1 MASKPKIKRKVA
13 RGGTKVVAIR
23 LRTELLALA
32 DARAAKLGVTR
43 NRLLVLLLDEFAVR
57 MTPAEVQRV
66 LNAAPSHDPEPN
78 VFG

>member
-1 MASKPKIKRKVA
+1 VE

-23 LRTELLALA
+23 LRNDLLAKT
-32 DARAAKLGVTR
+32 DERAAKLGITR

-57 MTPAEVQRV
+57 MTPADVQRV
-66 LNAAPSHDPEPN
+66 LNAQPTKAKPAPLPN